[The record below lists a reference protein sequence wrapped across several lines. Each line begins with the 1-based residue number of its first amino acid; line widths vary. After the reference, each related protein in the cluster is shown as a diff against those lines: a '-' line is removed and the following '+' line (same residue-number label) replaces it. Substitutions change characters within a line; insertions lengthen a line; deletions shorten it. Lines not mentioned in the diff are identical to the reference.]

1 MIVSLRGSL
10 VDVQA
15 KSVVIDVGGIGYEVM
30 VTAAVL
36 RLLPPLMEELFIHT
50 YLHVQDDAMV
60 LYGFSS
66 LEERSLFRE
75 IISISG
81 IGPKK
86 AIGMLSSIG
95 PSEFIR
101 AVQERQ
107 LSVLTSLPGIGKKTA
122 ERILLELKDK
132 FKDPVWDQAEHE
144 PAATRID
151 IVDDAVDALIALG
164 YSQAEALH
172 MVKSAKDKLTD
183 NNDLQELLKLALA
196 SNSR

>member
-1 MIVSLRGSL
+1 
-10 VDVQA
+10 
-15 KSVVIDVGGIGYEVM
+15 
-30 VTAAVL
+30 
-36 RLLPPLMEELFIHT
+36 
-50 YLHVQDDAMV
+50 
-60 LYGFSS
+60 
-66 LEERSLFRE
+66 
-75 IISISG
+75 
-81 IGPKK
+81 
-86 AIGMLSSIG
+86 MLSSIG

-144 PAATRID
+144 PATRTD

-172 MVKSAKDKLTD
+172 MVKAPRTS
-183 NNDLQELLKLALA
+183 
-196 SNSR
+196 

>member
-1 MIVSLRGSL
+1 MLAAAHSDLMIAEYTPLQVKMAVTGYGRAGKEQVAYMVRTLLGLAEVPKPDDVTDALAICLCHSYNSHNWGDRSDRIVEGSL

-86 AIGMLSSIG
+86 RSGCSPVLGPVNLSG
-95 PSEFIR
+95 
-101 AVQERQ
+101 
-107 LSVLTSLPGIGKKTA
+107 LSRNGSSV
-122 ERILLELKDK
+122 
-132 FKDPVWDQAEHE
+132 F
-144 PAATRID
+144 
-151 IVDDAVDALIALG
+151 
-164 YSQAEALH
+164 
-172 MVKSAKDKLTD
+172 
-183 NNDLQELLKLALA
+183 
-196 SNSR
+196 

>member
-1 MIVSLRGSL
+1 
-10 VDVQA
+10 
-15 KSVVIDVGGIGYEVM
+15 
-30 VTAAVL
+30 
-36 RLLPPLMEELFIHT
+36 MEELFIHT

-144 PAATRID
+144 PAATRTD

-172 MVKSAKDKLTD
+172 MVISAKDKLTD
-183 NNDLQELLKLALA
+183 NDDLQELLKLALA